1 MRYSEKDTY
10 YQRLRNNTTTLTTN
24 YFSIKSR
31 LTMAL
36 QASSILS
43 SVPEQDWS
51 DLDPALRPFT
61 SSSVAPSTIA
71 DGDGDG
77 EVNEGEKL
85 TYKRTSEVW
94 DHSFYSRH
102 KITRNSKGQSIWRC
116 KYCSKTY
123 VDTGRTG
130 NAKAHLVK
138 HHSRQIQTQN
148 EKRIKGYQQTID
160 MAQFRAQSDAAN
172 YKRRRLDIRDEGD
185 NGRGQGSELDPAVL
199 EQLYVAWIT
208 TCGVAFEMVERKEFR
223 AYVLILRLVSISCY

>member
-1 MRYSEKDTY
+1 VRYSEKSSFFF
-10 YQRLRNNTTTLTTN
+10 LLIRNYTTILTTYN
-24 YFSIKSR
+24 FSIKSR

-36 QASSILS
+36 QASSVLS

-51 DLDPALRPFT
+51 DIDPALHPFT
-61 SSSVAPSTIA
+61 SSSLAPSTIA
-71 DGDGDG
+71 DGDGDDDG
-77 EVNEGEKL
+77 EVNEGEML

-102 KITRNSKGQSIWRC
+102 KITKNSKGQSIWRC
-116 KYCSKTY
+116 KYCPKTY
-123 VDTGRTG
+123 VETGGTG

-172 YKRRRLDIRDEGD
+172 YKRRRLDVRDEGD

-223 AYVLILRLVSISCY
+223 A

>member
-1 MRYSEKDTY
+1 VQYPEKDTY
-10 YQRLRNNTTTLTTN
+10 YQRLRNNTTTLTTY

-36 QASSILS
+36 QASSVLS

-51 DLDPALRPFT
+51 DIDPALRPFT

-71 DGDGDG
+71 DGDGDA

-123 VDTGRTG
+123 VDTGGTG

-172 YKRRRLDIRDEGD
+172 HKRRRLDIRDEGD
-185 NGRGQGSELDPAVL
+185 NERGQGSELDPAVL

-208 TCGVAFEMVERKEFR
+208 TCGWLLRWWKGRNLER
-223 AYVLILRLVSISCY
+223 S